1 MYIRR
6 LKDIREDRDMTQKEI
21 AEYLKITQ
29 QQYSLYEN
37 GKRTL
42 PVDLLVEL
50 SKLYNLSTD
59 YILGLS
65 NDITIKNNVN
75 YNFGSITMNWVI
87 KLIKRYLIY
96 YFIGELTNVFKQ
108 PFETGELIINNG
120 RYIIINLDTSKQIEI
135 KNIFRITKESIG
147 VSTVIRIDTMN
158 TIIYICAASRLFP
171 ISDKTWKQISNNRI
185 TRKIFKD
192 MKK

>member
-1 MYIRR
+1 M
-6 LKDIREDRDMTQKEI
+6 
-21 AEYLKITQ
+21 
-29 QQYSLYEN
+29 
-37 GKRTL
+37 
-42 PVDLLVEL
+42 
-50 SKLYNLSTD
+50 
-59 YILGLS
+59 
-65 NDITIKNNVN
+65 
-75 YNFGSITMNWVI
+75 I

-147 VSTVIRIDTMN
+147 VSTIIRIDTMN